1 MFEQWAKVDKKGRV
15 SLRKLDREQN
25 RIEAGSTVFVR
36 VWTVK
41 EKESGKQ

>member
-25 RIEAGSTVFVR
+25 RIEPGSTVFMR
-36 VWTVK
+36 VWTVS
-41 EKESGKQ
+41 EKEGGR